1 MEPHEG
7 VRLRKGQV
15 DKLHP
20 CSQFAQLDFLLLTR
34 VRIVIV
40 LRKYNLNEIDTPA
53 CSVPDADEYRYII
66 WAWSLYYITPVEYLV
81 VLVTDDVE
89 PVRLAR
95 RRALNANLNRFQLPV
110 VLADAESIGPRIM
123 LHHVPS
129 K

>member
-1 MEPHEG
+1 M
-7 VRLRKGQV
+7 
-15 DKLHP
+15 
-20 CSQFAQLDFLLLTR
+20 LLAR
-34 VRIVIV
+34 VRVVVV
-40 LRKYNLNEIDTPA
+40 LRKYDLDEIDSSA
-53 CSVPDADEYRYII
+53 CSVPDADENRYVVG
-66 WAWSLYYITPVEYLV
+66 AWSLYYIAPVEYLV

-89 PVRLAR
+89 PVGLAR